1 MHSTPETRGHPRGRT
16 GTRWM
21 VCGLALLATLAGG
34 VLALRTWATQPRRD
48 AELSGLRLRLER
60 AVWLHEP
67 TDHGDI
73 ATLPALPGA
82 PAPGQRR
89 LAVELTVFNPRS
101 VPQDFTAGELLL
113 TEATT
118 GKQWRPS
125 REGTTAFTVR
135 PAELLSVTLGFDV
148 PPTPSV
154 LSLQWARGTERT
166 ALLSTRRPRSPGEGP
181 PGWPR
186 RVEELPLGNAS
197 AGSALF
203 HGRLACASCH
213 GDPAKPHGR
222 SIGPAL
228 GDFSRVGATRVQGMS
243 AAQYAYESL
252 LNPGAFIA
260 PVCTGQEGPCAQ
272 TSTMPL
278 YGETLSPQEMAD
290 LISYLVKLRT
300 GE

>member
-1 MHSTPETRGHPRGRT
+1 MHPTSESNARQHGRT
-16 GTRWM
+16 GTRW
-21 VCGLALLATLAGG
+21 VACGLALLATLAGG
-34 VLALRTWATQPRRD
+34 VLALQTWTVQSRRE

-67 TDHGDI
+67 TDHGDT
-73 ATLPALPGA
+73 ATLPAVPGA

-101 VPQDFTAGELLL
+101 LPSGFTAGELLL
-113 TEATT
+113 TDTTT
-118 GKQWRPS
+118 GTQWRAS
-125 REGTTAFTVR
+125 MGGSATFTVR
-135 PAELLSVTLGFDV
+135 PSEVLSVTLGFDV
-148 PPTPSV
+148 PPTTSA
-154 LSLQWARGTERT
+154 LRLEWERGTERA
-166 ALLSTRRPRSPGEGP
+166 ALLSTRRPRSASEGP

-186 RVEELPLGNAS
+186 RVEALPPGNAD

-203 HGRLACASCH
+203 HGRLACISCH
-213 GDPAKPHGR
+213 GNPAEPR
-222 SIGPAL
+222 ERRIGPVLAN
-228 GDFSRVGATRVQGMS
+228 FSRVGATRVAGMS

-260 PVCTGQEGPCAQ
+260 PECAGQGPCAQ

-290 LISYLVKLRT
+290 LISYLVNLRT
-300 GE
+300 AE

>member
-1 MHSTPETRGHPRGRT
+1 MHPPSERSTRRHGWS
-16 GTRWM
+16 GTRW
-21 VCGLALLATLAGG
+21 VACGLALMATLAGAA
-34 VLALRTWATQPRRD
+34 LALQAWFIQPRRE

-67 TDHGDI
+67 TDHGDT
-73 ATLPALPGA
+73 AALPALPGA

-89 LAVELTVFNPRS
+89 LTVELTVFNPRS
-101 VPQDFTAGELLL
+101 RPADFTPGELLL
-113 TEATT
+113 SDTTAGTE
-118 GKQWRPS
+118 WRPTVGGS
-125 REGTTAFTVR
+125 AAFAVR
-135 PAELLSVTLGFDV
+135 PSELLSVTLGFDV
-148 PPTPSV
+148 PRTTSV
-154 LSLQWARGTERT
+154 LRLEWTRGTERVL
-166 ALLSTRRPRSPGEGP
+166 LLSTRRPPNPNEGP

-186 RVEELPLGNAS
+186 RVEELPPGNAS

-213 GDPAKPHGR
+213 GNPAEPDNRG
-222 SIGPAL
+222 IGPAL
-228 GDFSRVGATRVQGMS
+228 ANFSRVGATRVSGMS

-260 PVCTGQEGPCAQ
+260 PECSGQEPCAQ

-290 LISYLVKLRT
+290 LISYLVNLRT

>member
-1 MHSTPETRGHPRGRT
+1 MHPPSEKSDPAHRMRM
-16 GTRWM
+16 RW
-21 VCGLALLATLAGG
+21 VACGLALLAMLAGCA
-34 VLALRTWATQPRRD
+34 LALQAWAVQPRRE
-48 AELSGLRLRLER
+48 AERSGLRLRLER
-60 AVWLHEP
+60 AIWLHEP
-67 TDHGDI
+67 TDHGDT

-89 LAVELTVFNPRS
+89 LTVELTVFNPRS
-101 VPQDFTAGELLL
+101 LPSGFTPGELLL
-113 TEATT
+113 TDATT
-118 GKQWRPS
+118 GAEWRPTMAGS
-125 REGTTAFTVR
+125 TAFTVR

-148 PPTPSV
+148 PRTSSV
-154 LSLQWARGTERT
+154 LRLEWARGTERGH
-166 ALLSTRRPRSPGEGP
+166 LLSTRRPRNPNESP

-186 RVEELPLGNAS
+186 RVEELPPGNAS

-203 HGRLACASCH
+203 HGRLACTSCH
-213 GDPAKPHGR
+213 GNPAGPDGR
-222 SIGPAL
+222 RIGPAL
-228 GDFSRVGATRVQGMS
+228 ANFSRVGASRVVGMS

-260 PVCTGQEGPCAQ
+260 PECSGQGPCAQ

-290 LISYLVKLRT
+290 LISYLVNLRT